1 MKNKK
6 EAGVRAVICNP
17 SAVQTGLDLLDFTTI
32 IFYELDSRFFTL
44 RQASRRSYRLNQ
56 KNNVSIYY
64 MYYKHT
70 VQESLINYMAERI
83 KAVKVLEGD
92 FDDEGLST
100 MVNGYD
106 DPTDKIFK
114 DMIDKKEYVNDDNV
128 IKINKYTDKVEKVI
142 DIEQYKLHRI
152 KFDIKQLRKPKI
164 DYKQIYI
171 DLDGRR
177 ETYMINKHSDL
188 VEKEVQLYNLTN

>member
-1 MKNKK
+1 
-6 EAGVRAVICNP
+6 
-17 SAVQTGLDLLDFTTI
+17 
-32 IFYELDSRFFTL
+32 
-44 RQASRRSYRLNQ
+44 
-56 KNNVSIYY
+56 
-64 MYYKHT
+64 MYYKNT

-114 DMIDKKEYVNDDNV
+114 DMIDKKEYVNNDNV
-128 IKINKYTDKVEKVI
+128 IEINKYADKVEKVI

-177 ETYMINKHSDL
+177 ETYMINKHNDP